1 MFELYAEKTKLLL
14 RRREQLTSGAVK
26 VYRAR
31 FQFSADWEG
40 LGRTAVFRA
49 AGVSVPVLLG
59 ASGECEIPWEVLQKP
74 GYRLEA
80 GVYGTDADGETVL
93 PTVWAGLG
101 LILEGAV
108 PGEVRPP
115 TPELWEQELDR
126 KGDGLGYTE
135 EGYLGL
141 YSGEKLLS
149 AVPVPGGGGVLPG
162 PEGPPGPPGEQGP
175 QGDPGPPGPEG
186 PPGPKGDPGEP
197 GPAGELG
204 PVGPQGEPGPAGT
217 PGFSPT
223 VAVSD
228 IPGGHRVTITDI
240 NGPKDFEILN
250 GQDGSGGDGGVTQE
264 ELEAALSGKQ
274 DKLTPDESIKLQD
287 GGIGVALPVKPVT
300 RAEYEALTEE
310 EKQADRVYLVESSV
324 SDAPGFGGFV
334 PPGAIIPFMGLRAP
348 LGYLVCDGAEYEAA
362 AYPALAEY
370 FREQFGAVNYFGG
383 DGTVTFAVPDMRNL
397 FLRGYHGTAEEQL
410 SGEVGARQ
418 EATKHPGFLTG
429 RSSTSSNGIVIN
441 PSIVEGTTSGPAH
454 ADTGAVANLTAA
466 AFTGTS
472 HMNKPT
478 DGRLSS
484 YTSRP
489 VNMAVLYCVKA

>member
-149 AVPVPGGGGVLPG
+149 AVRVPGGGR
-162 PEGPPGPPGEQGP
+162 
-175 QGDPGPPGPEG
+175 
-186 PPGPKGDPGEP
+186 
-197 GPAGELG
+197 
-204 PVGPQGEPGPAGT
+204 
-217 PGFSPT
+217 
-223 VAVSD
+223 VSD
-228 IPGGHRVTITDI
+228 HRVLSHRDAEDQHPIEAI
-240 NGPKDFEILN
+240 SGLEEISNRRVLEIWNGGMSL
-250 GQDGSGGDGGVTQE
+250 
-264 ELEAALSGKQ
+264 
-274 DKLTPDESIKLQD
+274 
-287 GGIGVALPVKPVT
+287 
-300 RAEYEALTEE
+300 
-310 EKQADRVYLVESSV
+310 
-324 SDAPGFGGFV
+324 
-334 PPGAIIPFMGLRAP
+334 
-348 LGYLVCDGAEYEAA
+348 
-362 AYPALAEY
+362 
-370 FREQFGAVNYFGG
+370 
-383 DGTVTFAVPDMRNL
+383 
-397 FLRGYHGTAEEQL
+397 
-410 SGEVGARQ
+410 
-418 EATKHPGFLTG
+418 
-429 RSSTSSNGIVIN
+429 
-441 PSIVEGTTSGPAH
+441 
-454 ADTGAVANLTAA
+454 
-466 AFTGTS
+466 
-472 HMNKPT
+472 
-478 DGRLSS
+478 
-484 YTSRP
+484 
-489 VNMAVLYCVKA
+489 